1 MKGGALVTERTA
13 QQHPIKLLSYTT
25 RYFWLLI
32 IPIVRSLYSLSLDA
46 NAFKTWLK
54 GTWFDLIVVAAILV
68 FAWLRLVSVTFTFDH
83 EKIIVRRGIFV
94 AAQDVVWYKE
104 ISTLS
109 IKQGFLYRL
118 VGASTVYIGTNAGIF
133 DKADITLVMKRSDA
147 DRLYASVK
155 GSRAK
160 SLNYSISTNRL
171 KLLIFSIL
179 SSSTLLGVI
188 VALAFI
194 VETWQVFDREVEARI
209 ILDTLSEFADRL
221 SVIVPPIAAG
231 ISIIIAG
238 SWLISFITNVFYFWG
253 YVLTKC
259 SDSLYLKSGLLSRNR
274 HIIKLDRIN
283 YIDLK
288 QSFLARMLR
297 ISSLHCQCSGY
308 GSTGRS
314 ELSVVMPITSSR
326 EISGAISEVFPDYPS
341 PRIELKPAPRSF
353 MGFYFWPAL
362 LCVIPLAAYALINAM
377 LPTWSSVAQTAMII
391 AEIPIVWL
399 AVVKTLSVFTTGIG
413 MSEGHIIMR
422 YSKRYTFHTVIAPK
436 DRITKVVLRQSAMQ
450 HISGNCTAI
459 IYTSSDSK
467 TRHHIYGLKLDRALS
482 FFDRDEFDLFYR
494 ESTKDSFSKL
504 FSKKA

>member
-1 MKGGALVTERTA
+1 MTERTA

-179 SSSTLLGVI
+179 SSSTLSGVI

-326 EISGAISEVFPDYPS
+326 EISGAISEVFPRLSLSAHRAEACAEELYGVLLLACAFMRDSACRVCADKRHAPDMELGCANRHDNSGDTDCVACCGQDAFRVHDRHRHERGAHHHALFPQVHLPHSHCAQGQDYKGCFKAE
-341 PRIELKPAPRSF
+341 RH
-353 MGFYFWPAL
+353 
-362 LCVIPLAAYALINAM
+362 AAHIGKLHRDNIHILGQQNEASHLR
-377 LPTWSSVAQTAMII
+377 
-391 AEIPIVWL
+391 AE
-399 AVVKTLSVFTTGIG
+399 A
-413 MSEGHIIMR
+413 
-422 YSKRYTFHTVIAPK
+422 
-436 DRITKVVLRQSAMQ
+436 
-450 HISGNCTAI
+450 
-459 IYTSSDSK
+459 
-467 TRHHIYGLKLDRALS
+467 
-482 FFDRDEFDLFYR
+482 
-494 ESTKDSFSKL
+494 
-504 FSKKA
+504 

>member
-179 SSSTLLGVI
+179 SSSTLSGVI

-238 SWLISFITNVFYFWG
+238 SWLISFITNVFYFW
-253 YVLTKC
+253 
-259 SDSLYLKSGLLSRNR
+259 
-274 HIIKLDRIN
+274 
-283 YIDLK
+283 
-288 QSFLARMLR
+288 
-297 ISSLHCQCSGY
+297 
-308 GSTGRS
+308 
-314 ELSVVMPITSSR
+314 
-326 EISGAISEVFPDYPS
+326 
-341 PRIELKPAPRSF
+341 
-353 MGFYFWPAL
+353 
-362 LCVIPLAAYALINAM
+362 
-377 LPTWSSVAQTAMII
+377 
-391 AEIPIVWL
+391 
-399 AVVKTLSVFTTGIG
+399 
-413 MSEGHIIMR
+413 
-422 YSKRYTFHTVIAPK
+422 
-436 DRITKVVLRQSAMQ
+436 
-450 HISGNCTAI
+450 
-459 IYTSSDSK
+459 
-467 TRHHIYGLKLDRALS
+467 
-482 FFDRDEFDLFYR
+482 
-494 ESTKDSFSKL
+494 
-504 FSKKA
+504 